1 MRKKSNNVNN
11 CPNSSGVSG
20 RESEHIYDFSE
31 CKFHRS
37 AGAHLA
43 LHCNGHHWR
52 RRQLFYK
59 LPTAVTPAA
68 SMVCP
73 ARQAAADLS
82 CPGMPIAQVGFSAPW
97 HYIEIFP
104 KPRSFNGMPSKKESM
119 SRAPGILL
127 KPSLSPTAST
137 VCQTKHSLHWYAQVW
152 FSMPGIILESFL
164 NLPAAVPASQAWA
177 LGQAQG
183 RMASGPDPGMSWPL
197 AC

>member
-1 MRKKSNNVNN
+1 M
-11 CPNSSGVSG
+11 
-20 RESEHIYDFSE
+20 
-31 CKFHRS
+31 
-37 AGAHLA
+37 
-43 LHCNGHHWR
+43 
-52 RRQLFYK
+52 
-59 LPTAVTPAA
+59 PA
-68 SMVCP
+68 
-73 ARQAAADLS
+73 AAADVPCLGLH
-82 CPGMPIAQVGFSAPW
+82 CAKARFSMSW

-137 VCQTKHSLHWYAQVW
+137 VSVCQTKHSLHWYAQVW